1 MIRRETRERI
11 VGIDWLEMFV
21 SERGDRDYS
30 ANGFRSRG
38 WDVRERDYG
47 TKTMAEMFSLLDRRG
62 NTFIEIRRSPRGC
75 DDLSNK
81 TVYQPGDSYIKL
93 ANAYC
98 YDADPIGLM
107 LDFLQRERY
116 TIRKIYRIDLFTD
129 FEIFDTGDKPANVI
143 RRIVNHTYAKINQS
157 HRRTSGQDTW
167 TECLDNWVSWG
178 NPKSMV
184 NTKIYDKT
192 KELKDTGN
200 HKPYIPELWRRLGYI
215 DDIVNITRQGSSVQM
230 WRLEFS
236 IKGNAKEWIY
246 IGKEDC
252 DDKYTH
258 TLPHSLQL
266 YSTKKGITNAIAN
279 LVPYYFR
286 FKIYV
291 EGKRKSNCEDKILFL
306 FSDDE
311 CEKDFRLQNQSD
323 AGRVRP
329 LKLESDII
337 ALNHLVKA
345 SMKLQGSQFATSLSD
360 IVAKLSLEIDR
371 KSMNLYQDT
380 PDIF

>member
-1 MIRRETRERI
+1 MVRRETRPRI

-38 WDVRERDYG
+38 WDVVERDYG
-47 TKTMAEMFSLLDRRG
+47 TMTMSEMFTLLDARG
-62 NTFIEIRRSPRGC
+62 NSFIEVRRNPRGC
-75 DDLSNK
+75 DGIAKK

-93 ANAYC
+93 SNAYC
-98 YDADPIGLM
+98 YDADPIGIM
-107 LDFLQRERY
+107 VQFLSREKY
-116 TIRKIYRIDLFTD
+116 TIRKIYRIDIFTD
-129 FEIFDTGDKPANVI
+129 FEIFDTGDKPVNVV

-157 HRRTSGQDTW
+157 HRRTSGTDTW
-167 TECLDNWVSWG
+167 TECFDNWISWG

-192 KELKDTGN
+192 KELHDTGN
-200 HKPYIPELWRRLGYI
+200 HKPWIPELWRKAGYI
-215 DDIVNITRQGSSVQM
+215 DDIVNLSKGGCSVQM

-246 IGKEDC
+246 IGKNDC
-252 DDKYTH
+252 DDEITH
-258 TLPHSLQL
+258 TLPHSLEV
-266 YSTKKGITNAIAN
+266 YSTRQGIINAIAN

-291 EGKRKSNCEDKILFL
+291 EGRRKSNCDDKILFL
-306 FSDDE
+306 FDDAE
-311 CEKDFRLQNQSD
+311 CETGYRLLNQSD
-323 AGRVRP
+323 AGRIKPKHIEDEV
-329 LKLESDII
+329 S
-337 ALNHLVKA
+337 ALNHLVRA
-345 SMKLQGSQFATSLSD
+345 SMKLYGTEYEKTLRDVIS
-360 IVAKLSLEIDR
+360 KLSLSIDR
-371 KSMNLYQDT
+371 KSMSIYEDM